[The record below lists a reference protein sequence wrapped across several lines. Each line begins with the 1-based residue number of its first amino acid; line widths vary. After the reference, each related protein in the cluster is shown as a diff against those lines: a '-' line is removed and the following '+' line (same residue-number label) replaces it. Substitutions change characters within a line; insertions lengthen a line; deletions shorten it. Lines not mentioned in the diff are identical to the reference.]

1 MQDLL
6 NLHKELAFLQIPLL
20 VEDYSCDWVFCNISY
35 SITFERRVTVNQ
47 ELNAEV
53 IAIGT
58 EILLGELTDTNS
70 VFIARTLRD
79 LGINLFFMTSV
90 GDNEKRI
97 ADAIKVALGRA
108 QIVITCGG
116 LGPTIDDMTR
126 QSVAAATERGL
137 TFHQDLLDQIAERF
151 AGFRAQMTENN
162 RRQAFVPDNAVIITN
177 PVGTAPC
184 FAVEYGNQVV
194 ISLPGVPR
202 EMKFLLTEKVVPY
215 LRERY
220 AISGTIIK
228 AKILKAAGI
237 GESALDELIGIK
249 LLEASNPTVGLAA
262 HSGQIDVRITAK
274 ADSTGEADALIA
286 AVEDDLRQRI
296 EPYIFGVD
304 TDSIE
309 GALIATLRDQ
319 AASLVVGEIGIASI
333 LSEPIRAA
341 FGEDVLTAVETLAA
355 PEQLIEVL
363 GMTDMPSLR
372 QLAERAAETFAA
384 QHGVKVAL
392 VVVSR
397 ADALEDHADT
407 DEGSA
412 VAVFVNG
419 KLRSRAYGFGGGTDT
434 ARQWMGTWA
443 MSMAWRM
450 LRLDLETN

>member
-1 MQDLL
+1 M
-6 NLHKELAFLQIPLL
+6 
-20 VEDYSCDWVFCNISY
+20 
-35 SITFERRVTVNQ
+35 NQ

-97 ADAIKVALGRA
+97 ADSIKIALGRS

-126 QSVAAATERGL
+126 QSVAAATGRGL

-162 RRQAFVPDNAVIITN
+162 RRQAYIPDDAVILTN

-184 FAVEYGNQVV
+184 FAVEYSDQVV

-202 EMKFLLTEKVVPY
+202 EMKFLMIEKVVPY

-220 AISGTIIK
+220 GITGKIIK

-237 GESALDELIGIK
+237 GESALDEVIGK
-249 LLEASNPTVGLAA
+249 ALLEANNPTVGLAA

-274 ADSTGEADALIA
+274 AESSAEADAMIA
-286 AVEDDLRQRI
+286 IVEAQLREHIDD
-296 EPYIFGVD
+296 YIFGID

-309 GALIATLRDQ
+309 GALIAALREQ
-319 AASLVVGEIGIASI
+319 GAKLIVGEVGIAPI
-333 LSEPIRAA
+333 LSEQIKAA
-341 FGEDVLTAVETLAA
+341 FGDDVIAAVQTEPS
-355 PEQLIEVL
+355 PEQLADEL
-363 GMTDMPSLR
+363 GIRETLPLR
-372 QLAERAAETFAA
+372 QLAERAAEWWAA
-384 QHGVKVAL
+384 AHGAAVAL

-397 ADALEDHADT
+397 SDALEDHADT
-407 DEGSA
+407 NDGSA
-412 VAVFVNG
+412 VAVFVDG
-419 KLRSRAYGFGGGTDT
+419 KLRSRSYGFGGGTDT
-434 ARQWMGTWA
+434 ARQWTGTWA

-450 LRLDLETN
+450 LREGIDSQ